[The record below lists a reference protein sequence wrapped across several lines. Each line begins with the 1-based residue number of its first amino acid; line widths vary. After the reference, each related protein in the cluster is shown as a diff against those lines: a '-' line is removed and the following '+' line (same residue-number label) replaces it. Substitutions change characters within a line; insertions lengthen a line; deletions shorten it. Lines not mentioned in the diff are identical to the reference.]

1 MIFNLNIVLL
11 RYFILTFYTMNSLT
25 KYKILKDEIN
35 YISKC
40 LGNDNDLLLKLICIN
55 SCLNI
60 FLENSEIR
68 VSTLFQ
74 SDYTNA
80 VFISLHG

>member
-1 MIFNLNIVLL
+1 
-11 RYFILTFYTMNSLT
+11 MNSLT

-40 LGNDNDLLLKLICIN
+40 LGNDNDLLLKLIHIN